1 MKKRLLAFPALA
13 FVLAICLG
21 SGAAYGAGE
30 VTVQKLI
37 SVDGGV
43 TWEDANVEPGPI
55 ITEGT
60 TVDYQYIVQ
69 NNTDVPLEYIVTDSD
84 FVEPVGLGTLEPLST
99 TILYASSIAVLDQH
113 SNIVA
118 VIANT
123 SDGTTYFTEDIA
135 NYYGIIPSQPIT
147 IDIKPGGDTNSIN
160 LKSNGVVPV
169 ALISS
174 AEFDATSLFDGDTVL
189 MFEGAEALRWS
200 VEDVNNDGIDDI
212 ILHFRT
218 HELDLTADSTMGDLT
233 IGDTYDP
240 LGNLITSYD
249 GQDTVNIVPNGKS
262 DNNGVANTH
271 RNNNRVKSNN
281 GNKGGNSSSNKNKNK
296 D

>member
-1 MKKRLLAFPALA
+1 MRKKLLAFPAIA
-13 FVLAICLG
+13 FALAICLT
-21 SGAAYGAGE
+21 SGTAYGAGE
-30 VTVQKLI
+30 ITVQKLI
-37 SVDGGV
+37 SVDGGS
-43 TWEDANVEPGPI
+43 TWEDANEEPGPI

-60 TVDYQYIVQ
+60 TADYQYIVT
-69 NNTDVPLEYIVTDSD
+69 NNTDVALDYIVTDSD
-84 FVEPVGLGTLEPLST
+84 FVDPVGLGTLDPLSST
-99 TILYASSIAVLDQH
+99 TLYATSTAVLDQH
-113 SNIVA
+113 TNIVA

-123 SDGTTYFTEDIA
+123 SDGTTYSSEYTA
-135 NYYGIIPSQPIT
+135 TYYGIIPSQPIT

-174 AEFDATSLFDGDTVL
+174 AEFDATSLFDGETVL
-189 MFEGAEALRWS
+189 MFEGAEALRWA
-200 VEDVNNDGIDDI
+200 VEDVNGDGIDDV

-218 HELDLTADSTMGDLT
+218 QELDLTADSTVGDLT
-233 IGDTYDP
+233 IGNTYDP

-249 GQDTVNIVPNGKS
+249 GQDTVNIVPKGNS
-262 DNNGVANTH
+262 ESNSVANIH

-281 GNKGGNSSSNKNKNK
+281 GNKGDNNKNKNK